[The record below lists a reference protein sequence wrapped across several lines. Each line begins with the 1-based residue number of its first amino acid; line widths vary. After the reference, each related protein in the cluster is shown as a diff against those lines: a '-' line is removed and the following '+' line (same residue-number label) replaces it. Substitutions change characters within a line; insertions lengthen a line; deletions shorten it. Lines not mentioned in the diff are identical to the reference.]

1 MGSKG
6 WILLVGILLAIL
18 HQDFW
23 LWDDGSVLF
32 GFLPIGLG
40 YHAAYSIVVA
50 LYWWWVVRTV
60 WPADSET
67 SDDEAAP

>member
-6 WILLVGILLAIL
+6 LIIVVGILLAIL

-23 LWDDGSVLF
+23 LWGDGSLLF
-32 GFLPIGLG
+32 GFLPVGLG

-50 LYWWWVVRTV
+50 LFWWWVVRAV
-60 WPADSET
+60 WPADLDGP
-67 SDDEAAP
+67 DDEAAP

>member
-50 LYWWWVVRTV
+50 LYWWWVVRAV